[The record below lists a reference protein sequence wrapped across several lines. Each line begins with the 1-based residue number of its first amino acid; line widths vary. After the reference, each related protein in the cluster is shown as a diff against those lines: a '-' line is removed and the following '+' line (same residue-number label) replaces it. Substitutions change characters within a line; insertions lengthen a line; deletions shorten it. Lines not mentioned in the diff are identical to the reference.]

1 MRGAELVLDARAAR
15 GEGPLWDAR
24 DQRLI
29 WVDIDT
35 STVHRYD
42 PLTGCDQWQDVGQ
55 PVGAVAL
62 RADAGL
68 VAAVRDGFAFIKP
81 SHMTLVAP
89 VEIEEMGNR
98 MNDGKVD
105 PAGRFWA
112 GTMASDLK
120 PGAGTLY
127 RLDRNLRVHAMLRGV
142 SISNGLD
149 WSLDGRTMYYID
161 SATGGLDAFDYEP
174 EDGALSRRR
183 RIVEIHER
191 DGVPDGMALDAEGFI
206 WFALWG
212 GGCVRRYTP
221 SGSLAA
227 VVELPVSQVTSCA
240 FGGPELT
247 DLYVTSAR
255 AGLSAEQ
262 LAREPAAGGLF
273 RFKGQVAG
281 RAPNR
286 FLG

>member
-1 MRGAELVLDARAAR
+1 VQRAEVCLDARALR

-42 PLTGCDQWQDVGQ
+42 PLTGCDQRQDVGQ
-55 PVGAVAL
+55 PVGAVGL
-62 RADAGL
+62 RAGGGL
-68 VAAVRDGFAFIKP
+68 VAAVRDGFAFIDP
-81 SHMTLVAP
+81 DRVMLVAP
-89 VEIEEMGNR
+89 VEIEQMGNR

-105 PAGRFWA
+105 PAGCFWA
-112 GTMASDLK
+112 GTMALDLK
-120 PGAGTLY
+120 PGAGVLY
-127 RLDRNLRVHAMLRGV
+127 RLNRDLSVHAMLRGL

-149 WSLDGRTMYYID
+149 WSLDGRTMYFVD
-161 SATGGLDAFDYEP
+161 SATGGLDAFDYDP
-174 EDGALSRRR
+174 ENGAIGRRR
-183 RIVEIHER
+183 RIVEIQER
-191 DGVPDGMALDAEGFI
+191 EGLPDGMVLDAEGFI
-206 WFALWG
+206 WVALWG

-221 SGSLAA
+221 CGSLAA
-227 VVELPVSQVTSCA
+227 VLELPVSQVTSCA
-240 FGGPELT
+240 FGGPQLT

-273 RFKGQVAG
+273 VHQGQVPG
-281 RAPNR
+281 RAPNT
-286 FLG
+286 FGG